1 MKIDGIRYFK
11 QQSYLHVIAPD
22 GFNEPLNMFLQHVR
36 LHVRMEV
43 LWTVHHA
50 HVPVIHTGV
59 EIIVQVNV
67 HIN

>member
-1 MKIDGIRYFK
+1 MEFVILNNSHIFM
-11 QQSYLHVIAPD
+11 SIAPD

>member
-1 MKIDGIRYFK
+1 M
-11 QQSYLHVIAPD
+11 SSAPD

-50 HVPVIHTGV
+50 HVPVIRTGV
-59 EIIVQVNV
+59 AIIVQVNA